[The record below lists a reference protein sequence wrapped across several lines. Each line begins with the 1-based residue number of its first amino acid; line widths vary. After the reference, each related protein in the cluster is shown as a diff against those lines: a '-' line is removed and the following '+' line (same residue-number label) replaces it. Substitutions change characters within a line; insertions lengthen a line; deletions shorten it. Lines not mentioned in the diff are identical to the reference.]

1 MLFYGL
7 LYSVIVK
14 LLQKDIKEFK
24 ESQTN
29 ESAKDSFTEK
39 KKERM
44 EQSETNP
51 NAS

>member
-14 LLQKDIKEFK
+14 LLQKDIIEFK

-39 KKERM
+39 KKESM
-44 EQSETNP
+44 GHSETNP
-51 NAS
+51 NAT